1 MRAKKIKMTKKF
13 NVLELPIYREHFKMF
28 LEIIEKL
35 EVFIIENSRHKLLL
49 VESYKIAIKIFPSL
63 NAGYNNYNIRDKVL
77 IYNKVRVLLSE
88 LQSQLN
94 MLFELKIFEKDYFE
108 EIEISIRYVGALIKK
123 IETLPNEK

>member
-1 MRAKKIKMTKKF
+1 MTKKF